1 MITGTVKAD
10 LDTYGETV
18 PSPVLKVDPKSK
30 GLQNVLVCLEQVEKA
45 NAPEQTYWLHM
56 EKDESGKEPG
66 SQLCHYFGHRVGN
79 GAMGPWRHT
88 SVVLTECEIRV
99 SRMEVKS

>member
-45 NAPEQTYWLHM
+45 IAPEQTYWLHM
-56 EKDESGKEPG
+56 GKDESGKEPG
-66 SQLCHYFGHRVGN
+66 SQLCHYFGHRVGD
-79 GAMGPWRHT
+79 GAMRPWKRT
-88 SVVLTECEIRV
+88 SVVLTEYGIRIPHQ
-99 SRMEVKS
+99 EVES